1 MVSIS
6 QLKLVLGD
14 FLDQQVVPAMESSFT
29 KWAFRGSSVLI
40 INNLENVLAPYKS
53 TILQL
58 GLADQDMNFDINA
71 VRTFLDNAFNSVPEL
86 KITLWSYT
94 VTFTKKDA
102 DVLIKLMELR
112 DGREEL
118 AGSGDARVKDSA
130 TEETGRT
137 E

>member
-118 AGSGDARVKDSA
+118 AGSGNAGVKDSA
-130 TEETGRT
+130 TEEIGRT